1 MQLLFSS
8 LATSN
13 TQGKVNNITH

>member
-8 LATSN
+8 LKYFTY
-13 TQGKVNNITH
+13 Q